1 MTLADEMDPIPCIGL
16 CTEVIEQNLVTAA
29 KNIPSIDDSPEEAA
43 KKYAIL
49 GRCLRSVKEH
59 TKEALKSVQTGSDG
73 AAYLIMEGQK
83 HHSLSEYDG
92 AQITITAPDGE
103 SVQTSMKKF
112 NEVAEAVQKDPSI
125 VDRAEGAY
133 HARD

>member
-59 TKEALKSVQTGSDG
+59 TKEALKSVQMGSDC

-83 HHSLSEYDG
+83 HHSLSEYDTM
-92 AQITITAPDGE
+92 QVTITGPDGIE
-103 SVQTSMKKF
+103 H
-112 NEVAEAVQKDPSI
+112 EIDPKTALQNL
-125 VDRAEGAY
+125 DRAEKMIREGGA
-133 HARD
+133 